1 MLAEEAD
8 PWSEDPMRQKV
19 LYECYQVD
27 LPCLRF
33 DEICHVDEEDVVK
46 EAVWEIYGY
55 LYDSYAMYAGRSLW
69 PLIRQVDVY
78 GFFEEA
84 SLLDRG
90 PMPFDGV
97 DLNTKPS
104 KREPTQQSA
113 CETDRIAAGEPSP
126 THSMGAGSQGGS
138 LPSRSA
144 SETPSRRCKRNA
156 RICAAGT
163 TPAEML
169 VDVPRE
175 DVIQPLSTQDIQ
187 QMIVQTITRRKNAIR
202 NDATWSQRRKQ
213 LVVQRTREGAPITRP
228 QFVEVLLRAAVALR
242 GREPS
247 TSVALH
253 KFTERIL
260 AGRIM
265 QPPLSSFPRGL
276 ALNAGVVR
284 DALLARRKCLRQA
297 YERFGMN
304 ETSFQRLAQLLK
316 LCDRCFTAKHV
327 ASIYALS
334 RWPIKYASPHDGST
348 LNYDEFSEA
357 VARLAL
363 IWQPTVGLA
372 MVSNPGAIRACP
384 PQPQVGKPVNQKAV
398 AARLEA
404 FLERLAERMKPTVVS
419 RF

>member
-1 MLAEEAD
+1 M
-8 PWSEDPMRQKV
+8 
-19 LYECYQVD
+19 
-27 LPCLRF
+27 
-33 DEICHVDEEDVVK
+33 
-46 EAVWEIYGY
+46 
-55 LYDSYAMYAGRSLW
+55 
-69 PLIRQVDVY
+69 
-78 GFFEEA
+78 
-84 SLLDRG
+84 
-90 PMPFDGV
+90 
-97 DLNTKPS
+97 
-104 KREPTQQSA
+104 
-113 CETDRIAAGEPSP
+113 
-126 THSMGAGSQGGS
+126 
-138 LPSRSA
+138 PSRSA
-144 SETPSRRCKRNA
+144 SETPSRRCKRSA
-156 RICAAGT
+156 RICAAGAV
-163 TPAEML
+163 PAEML
-169 VDVPRE
+169 ADVAKE
-175 DVIQPLSTQDIQ
+175 DAIQPLSTQDIQ

-202 NDATWSQRRKQ
+202 HDATWSQRRKQ

-265 QPPLSSFPRGL
+265 QPPLSRFPRGL

-284 DALLARRKCLRQA
+284 DALLARRKALRQA
-297 YERFGMN
+297 YDRFGMN

-316 LCDRCFTAKHV
+316 LCDRAFTAKHV

-334 RWPIKYASPHDGST
+334 RWPIKYASAQTVP

-372 MVSNPGAIRACP
+372 MVSNPGAIRSCP